1 MRVEFE
7 RSRGKNL
14 LALLG
19 CLGLIGVSLLLMRSG
34 GPFGLAVG
42 IIGTVTFGVFLVLWV
57 RMAVRGGGLVV
68 DDEGLD
74 DRSSAT
80 AVGRVP
86 WADVVA
92 VSERTDFG
100 SPIVVVGVRDPE
112 SYLARMGRL
121 KRSAAR
127 ANLGL
132 VGSPVTLASTGL
144 GTDHARLLRTLEES
158 FQQYRLSHPPTTQPG
173 VGGHG

>member
-7 RSRGKNL
+7 RSRGKNV

-19 CLGLIGVSLLLMRSG
+19 CIGFIAVSVLLVLFG
-34 GPFGLAVG
+34 GPSGVVVG
-42 IIGTVTFGVFLVLWV
+42 VLGAVTFGVFLVLWV
-57 RMAVRGGGLVV
+57 RMALRGGGLVV
-68 DDEGLD
+68 DGEGLD
-74 DRSSAT
+74 DHSSAT

-86 WADVVA
+86 WADVVE
-92 VSERTDFG
+92 VSERTDLG
-100 SPIVVVGVRDPE
+100 SPVVVVTVRNPD

-121 KRSAAR
+121 RRSAAR

-144 GTDHARLLRTLEES
+144 RTDHARLLRTL
-158 FQQYRLSHPPTTQPG
+158 QQAFLDYQLRHPPVPGRG
-173 VGGHG
+173 VGGPR